1 MEDTALWK
9 SFGNQADIIIIGAK
23 ISSFEDIL
31 GFFVH
36 VETGLY
42 IS

>member
-9 SFGNQADIIIIGAK
+9 TFGNQADILSGAK

>member
-9 SFGNQADIIIIGAK
+9 TFGNQADILSEAK

-31 GFFVH
+31 GH
-36 VETGLY
+36 VETGFY